1 MRYTIIFTILSLSV
15 SGSRAQSNGWPE
27 NPCEK
32 VGASCDPIVPGFCD
46 GQYDSAVELPCGPRG
61 IVGVGCC
68 WHAPPPN

>member
-1 MRYTIIFTILSLSV
+1 MKTILISV
-15 SGSRAQSNGWPE
+15 IILFSTIVNSQSNGWPE

-32 VGASCDPIVPGFCD
+32 VGATCDPIVADFCSGD
-46 GQYDSAVELPCGPRG
+46 YDTEVSLPCGPKG